1 MSRGWFRAIRTAF
14 LGTPLA
20 VSHTVTIPGRF
31 NYAAPGR
38 PGFPIL
44 YLTEDPVTA
53 LYEVGAMLG
62 SPHRAAAPAPGRVS
76 HWATVSVSVTLFG
89 VVDLTRP
96 SERRLIRVTIQELT
110 GDWDGY
116 RLRWIGR
123 PRPSPAWPVAPT
135 QRLGEALH
143 RVRGLE
149 GVITFSARDA
159 TKRNLI
165 VFPNKLRKGSVVTFT
180 EPNGRREELRG
191 A

>member
-1 MSRGWFRAIRTAF
+1 
-14 LGTPLA
+14 LA

-96 SERRLIRVTIQELT
+96 SERRLIRVTIPELT
-110 GDWDGY
+110 GDWTAIGCGGSGDLAPPRRG
-116 RLRWIGR
+116 RWH
-123 PRPSPAWPVAPT
+123 PR
-135 QRLGEALH
+135 RD
-143 RVRGLE
+143 
-149 GVITFSARDA
+149 SARRYTGFA
-159 TKRNLI
+159 VSKALSLFRHGTPRN
-165 VFPNKLRKGSVVTFT
+165 GT
-180 EPNGRREELRG
+180 
-191 A
+191 